1 VLRFVIHLLLGAALA
16 GCASNPVGVLQPVNS
31 AAPGASRVDLLV
43 ATTRAPS
50 PDAGVLFSGERG
62 EASLSTFVVSIPPDA
77 QRQIGQVQWPQ
88 RMPPDPATD
97 FATLDVAS
105 VSGPAQAETWLRAH
119 RSRSRRVLVFVHGFN
134 TSFESALFSFAQIVH
149 DSKADVTPVL
159 FTWPSRGSVFEYKY
173 DRESANFSRDALEK
187 LLNRLIKS
195 PNVDEVTVLAHS
207 MGAWLATESLR
218 QMAIREGRIPD
229 KIGAVI
235 LAAPDLD
242 VDVFRAQL
250 NSLGKPRPRFIV
262 FVSQRDRALG
272 LSRSLA
278 GNVERLG
285 RVDPGAKPWLEEA
298 GVEVID
304 LTGQESASPLRHG
317 KFAENPQVVRYLGSQ
332 LINGESSRDAD
343 GGFGDRL
350 GGASRGLAQ
359 GVTGAAG
366 LAITAPIAI
375 IDPNMRRAY
384 SQQVDRFRRGL
395 DDF

>member
-1 VLRFVIHLLLGAALA
+1 
-16 GCASNPVGVLQPVNS
+16 
-31 AAPGASRVDLLV
+31 
-43 ATTRAPS
+43 
-50 PDAGVLFSGERG
+50 
-62 EASLSTFVVSIPPDA
+62 
-77 QRQIGQVQWPQ
+77 
-88 RMPPDPATD
+88 M
-97 FATLDVAS
+97 
-105 VSGPAQAETWLRAH
+105 RAH
-119 RSRSRRVLVFVHGFN
+119 KSPSRRVLVFVHGFN

-272 LSRSLA
+272 CRAALPA
-278 GNVERLG
+278 M
-285 RVDPGAKPWLEEA
+285 
-298 GVEVID
+298 
-304 LTGQESASPLRHG
+304 
-317 KFAENPQVVRYLGSQ
+317 
-332 LINGESSRDAD
+332 SRDW
-343 GGFGDRL
+343 
-350 GGASRGLAQ
+350 GASIPAPSRGS
-359 GVTGAAG
+359 
-366 LAITAPIAI
+366 
-375 IDPNMRRAY
+375 RRPA
-384 SQQVDRFRRGL
+384 SKSST
-395 DDF
+395 

>member
-1 VLRFVIHLLLGAALA
+1 MLRFVIHLLLGAALA

-173 DRESANFSRDALEK
+173 
-187 LLNRLIKS
+187 
-195 PNVDEVTVLAHS
+195 
-207 MGAWLATESLR
+207 G
-218 QMAIREGRIPD
+218 
-229 KIGAVI
+229 
-235 LAAPDLD
+235 
-242 VDVFRAQL
+242 
-250 NSLGKPRPRFIV
+250 
-262 FVSQRDRALG
+262 
-272 LSRSLA
+272 
-278 GNVERLG
+278 
-285 RVDPGAKPWLEEA
+285 
-298 GVEVID
+298 
-304 LTGQESASPLRHG
+304 
-317 KFAENPQVVRYLGSQ
+317 
-332 LINGESSRDAD
+332 SSRNFVGEFE
-343 GGFGDRL
+343 GGYGRN
-350 GGASRGLAQ
+350 A
-359 GVTGAAG
+359 
-366 LAITAPIAI
+366 
-375 IDPNMRRAY
+375 
-384 SQQVDRFRRGL
+384 
-395 DDF
+395 